1 MTLHKSIIRLPFQD
15 MSPERRLARGTRKR
29 IRELKSAIRENAALP
44 TATAAEGWTLMEEE
58 LRSKLP
64 NFSQICADGR
74 ISIIIEWYNLRRDL
88 RSLASGEKMVK
99 IGEFQQKYDLETR
112 LLIKDALAIIS
123 QNLGS
128 R

>member
-1 MTLHKSIIRLPFQD
+1 

-74 ISIIIEWYNLRRDL
+74 ISIIIEWYSLRRDL
-88 RSLASGEKMVK
+88 QFLDSGEKRVK
-99 IGEFQQKYDLETR
+99 IGEFQQNHDRETL

-123 QNLGS
+123 QTLSSNVARG
-128 R
+128 

>member
-1 MTLHKSIIRLPFQD
+1 